1 MIHIYCNEELIERIR
16 KGDKGAEEEIVENNR
31 ALIYKIIKDYYYA
44 SSNPVDMEDVFQ
56 AGCLGL
62 IKAVKNFKPELGNKF
77 VTYAYYLIRGEVQRL
92 YEEHVKREITLS
104 SMNFR
109 NSDGYVMESHEEV
122 MEYIRS
128 DRGEGE
134 NPWNHQ
140 DLSHNR
146 ILIENLLEQVTP
158 IQKKILVYRYFKDL
172 SQQEIGDLIN
182 KSQVYVSREE
192 KRARKKLLTLMADK
206 ECIY

>member
-16 KGDKGAEEEIVENNR
+16 KGDKEAEEEIVESNR
-31 ALIYKIIKDYYYA
+31 PLIYKIIKDYYYA
-44 SSNPVDMEDVFQ
+44 SSNPLDMEDVFQ

-92 YEEHVKREITLS
+92 YEEHSKREITLS
-104 SMNFR
+104 AINLR

-122 MEYIRS
+122 MEYIRRG
-128 DRGEGE
+128 RGESE
-134 NPWNHQ
+134 NEWSHQ

-146 ILIENLLEQVTP
+146 ILIEDLLEQVTP
-158 IQKKILVYRYFKDL
+158 IQKKILVYRYFNDL
-172 SQQEIGDLIN
+172 SQQEIGDIIN

-192 KRARKKLLTLMADK
+192 KRARKKLLTLMVDK